1 MAQNSLNI
9 YVDAD
14 TKDTLNTILKG
25 VVENIQVGA
34 VSEAIKNR
42 QGSGTPEAGT
52 VRYKRF
58 KNATLEAKGTARA
71 AGKGVALL
79 DENVDINLNDDKE
92 IVEELQIKD
101 VKLFGVAG
109 MVAKRAE
116 NHAKRVIAYLDRKF
130 FTTAKSAGTA
140 YSGVQTDY
148 DKVLDEL
155 IVAAKETS
163 SDYIDGIDAED
174 LVIVVDGA
182 ARKALKNKMDQL
194 PLGTNAHDSIIG
206 RYDGVDVYESNRL
219 GSGVHMFVMLKGS
232 VAEPWFMSEYEAEK
246 IPLDDA
252 VAVENFLYCGCGAL
266 NPEAIYYFAE
276 TISG

>member
-14 TKDTLNTILKG
+14 TKDTLNTVLKG

-34 VSEAIKNR
+34 VSEAIKNK
-42 QGSGTPEAGT
+42 QGSGSPEAGT
-52 VRYKRF
+52 ITYKRF
-58 KNATLEAKGTARA
+58 KNAALNSKGTART
-71 AGKGVALL
+71 AGKGTALL
-79 DENVDINLNDDKE
+79 DATVTINLDDDKE
-92 IVEELQIKD
+92 IVEELQTKD

-130 FTTAKSAGTA
+130 FSTAKSAGTA
-140 YSGVQTDY
+140 YAGSKTAY
-148 DKVLDEL
+148 DDILDEM
-155 IVAAKETS
+155 IVTAKETS

-174 LVIVVDGA
+174 LVIVLDGA

-194 PLGTNAHDSIIG
+194 PLGSNSHDSIIG

-219 GSGVHMFVMLKGS
+219 GQGVHIFVMLKGS

-276 TISG
+276 TISA